1 MPRRPYSISISVLDG
16 FLSICYPVD
25 KERSLLGK
33 CNVRKTARD
42 HARITRQ
49 GLSPVEVEDDMDYTT
64 LISVIIN
71 AAAAIAVAAMARNI
85 AHRNKRDDRREELR
99 WEESRVTMQMLEST
113 MELSTACCNAL
124 CGGHNNGN
132 VEEARRKADA
142 ARADYQAYKTKVVSE
157 VLR

>member
-1 MPRRPYSISISVLDG
+1 
-16 FLSICYPVD
+16 
-25 KERSLLGK
+25 
-33 CNVRKTARD
+33 
-42 HARITRQ
+42 
-49 GLSPVEVEDDMDYTT
+49 MDYTT

-99 WEESRVTMQMLEST
+99 REESRVTMQMLEST